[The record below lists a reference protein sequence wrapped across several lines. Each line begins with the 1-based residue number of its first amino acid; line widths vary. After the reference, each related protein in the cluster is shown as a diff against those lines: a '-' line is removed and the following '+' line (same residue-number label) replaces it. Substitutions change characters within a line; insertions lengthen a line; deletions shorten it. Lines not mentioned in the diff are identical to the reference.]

1 MGLISNATL
10 VVLNRVVK
18 LLEQILVEQKKQ
30 TAALDYLARV
40 EAARQADLRR
50 PGLGLSERRAS

>member
-40 EAARQADLRR
+40 EAVRQADLRR